1 MVFENG
7 QSNSVIQI
15 YPGLFLVAMATKFG
29 TKWAITRLLLE
40 TYAIFAFI
48 GRFSRMGYRMLPMKF
63 CATFHGCHANEI
75 WDKKGYNLASARD
88 ICEILAFIRRGA
100 VSKMGHR
107 ILPTKFYRDRL
118 SLPWQRNL
126 RQKDYNS
133 DSVKII
139 SKIFASNGRFGE
151 TGFEWGQSNSIRT
164 DPCCHLNATWP
175 PNDQDRDCKISMV
188 RCLRHWSTVGKC
200 YFTNK
205 TANINV
211 QNISLYIC

>member
-88 ICEILAFIRRGA
+88 ICEILAFIRRG
-100 VSKMGHR
+100 
-107 ILPTKFYRDRL
+107 
-118 SLPWQRNL
+118 
-126 RQKDYNS
+126 
-133 DSVKII
+133 
-139 SKIFASNGRFGE
+139 GRFRRWAIE
-151 TGFEWGQSNSIRT
+151 YCQQNFTAT
-164 DPCCHLNATWP
+164 DSRCHGNE
-175 PNDQDRDCKISMV
+175 I
-188 RCLRHWSTVGKC
+188 
-200 YFTNK
+200 
-205 TANINV
+205 
-211 QNISLYIC
+211 